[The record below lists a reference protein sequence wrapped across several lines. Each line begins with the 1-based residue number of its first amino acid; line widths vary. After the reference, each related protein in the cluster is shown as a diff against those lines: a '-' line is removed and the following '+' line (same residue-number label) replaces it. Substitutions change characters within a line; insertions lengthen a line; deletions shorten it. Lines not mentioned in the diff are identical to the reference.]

1 MSLEEN
7 FNKALNLSTKNY
19 TNSEL
24 LDMLSFGDIAEKQI
38 AALLLKEINSSE
50 DAKILVNNL
59 TGQDG
64 KIREAVAFKINELF
78 LDKKFRPFFDDEIIY
93 STLFD
98 GIMDINGNV
107 CRLIVE
113 LTLDDIFS
121 SYLAQKLPQ
130 KISEIL
136 VKISNLTDEEKK
148 YVISKRN
155 FQLYWSLEV
164 LFICIEKI
172 SLTEIKDIII
182 ECAQFDD
189 YTIREK
195 VAKILSKIES
205 SEFDEPKL
213 TLKNDKNYYV
223 RRFLID

>member
-38 AALLLKEINSSE
+38 AALLLKEINSSD

-121 SYLAQKLPQ
+121 SYLAKKLPQ

-155 FQLYWSLEV
+155 FQLYWSLEALYYCV
-164 LFICIEKI
+164 EKI
-172 SLTEIKDIII
+172 NENDILGILA
-182 ECAQFDD
+182 ETSKFDD

-195 VAKILSKIES
+195 TAKILSQINS
-205 SEFDEPKL
+205 TEFDELKKI
-213 TLKNDKNYYV
+213 LKNDENYYV
-223 RRFLID
+223 RIIL